1 MDNNEHNERDERD
14 EQVEHT
20 EHTEHTPLAGNEHT
34 EHAESAEQPDYPEQG
49 FDAGS
54 DAPQKS
60 KLQEYKSVCFKLGLV
75 MCLFYVCRVAGIL
88 ISSIILDSAAEM
100 GNAIQSASF
109 WTIQVIFIYIIPILF
124 AMLLF
129 NSFEYYRIGSGGLRE
144 LFEKPDKLS
153 KKLGNISALY
163 GLTQGINLLTA
174 LVFFLIPLIFPMVV
188 DNFELRQF
196 FEPTTLEAPQTLTG
210 TILLVFALVI
220 IAPLFEE
227 FLFRGIM
234 YDALKPFGHGIAILI
249 TSILFGLMHSS
260 MRMLFYATA
269 AGFAL
274 GYIRYATNSLYVVT
288 ILHLIVN
295 AVAAGMLLILS
306 LGNIVG
312 GNLELWDTIS
322 GIYMLSMIVFVIVGL
337 VAFIKR
343 IPVIRK
349 YKIEN
354 NWTEISSGRK
364 VLYFAFS
371 ASMIVMLIFAIDVH
385 ANYPLL
391 SWLLNLF

>member
-1 MDNNEHNERDERD
+1 MENNEHNE
-14 EQVEHT
+14 HT
-20 EHTEHTPLAGNEHT
+20 ENSE
-34 EHAESAEQPDYPEQG
+34 PDQR
-49 FDAGS
+49 
-54 DAPQKS
+54 S
-60 KLQEYKSVCFKLGLV
+60 KLQAYKTVCFKLGLI
-75 MCLFYVCRVAGIL
+75 MCLFYICRIAGIL
-88 ISSIILDSAAEM
+88 VSSILFDYTAGIGDAAHSIL
-100 GNAIQSASF
+100 F
-109 WTIQVIFIYIIPILF
+109 WSVQVLFIYIIPILF
-124 AMLLF
+124 AMKLF
-129 NSFEYYRIGSGGLRE
+129 NSIEYYRIGSGGLRE
-144 LFEKPDKLS
+144 LFEKPDRLS

-163 GLTQGINLLTA
+163 GFTQGVNLLTA
-174 LVFFLIPLIFPMVV
+174 LVFFLIPLIFPMVM

-196 FEPTTLEAPQTLTG
+196 FEPSALEAPPTLTG

-249 TSILFGLMHSS
+249 TSVLFGLMHSS

-274 GYIRYATNSLYVVT
+274 GYIRYATNSLFVVT

-312 GNLELWDTIS
+312 GSAELWDTIS
-322 GIYMLSMIVFVIVGL
+322 GIYMLSMIIFVIVGL

-343 IPVIRK
+343 IPTMRK
-349 YKIEN
+349 YRIEN
-354 NWTEISSGRK
+354 NWTEISSNRK
-364 VLYFAFS
+364 VLYFVFS
-371 ASMIVMLIFAIDVH
+371 IPMIIMLVMAIDVH

-391 SWLLNLF
+391 SWLMDLF

>member
-1 MDNNEHNERDERD
+1 MENNEHNENS
-14 EQVEHT
+14 EHT
-20 EHTEHTPLAGNEHT
+20 EQKEHSEYAERAENTEYA
-34 EHAESAEQPDYPEQG
+34 EQG
-49 FDAGS
+49 FDPDS
-54 DAPQKS
+54 QQQPQP
-60 KLQEYKSVCFKLGLV
+60 KLHAYKVVCFKLGLV
-75 MCLFYVCRVAGIL
+75 MCLFYICRVTGIL
-88 ISSIILDSAAEM
+88 ISSIMLDYVSGM
-100 GNAIQSASF
+100 GDAVQSVLF

-124 AMLLF
+124 AMKLF
-129 NSFEYYRIGSGGLRE
+129 KSFEYYRIGSGGLRE

-174 LVFFLIPLIFPMVV
+174 LIFFLIPLIFPMVV

-196 FEPTTLEAPQTLTG
+196 FEPTMLDAPQTLTG

-220 IAPLFEE
+220 VAPLFEE

-295 AVAAGMLLILS
+295 AVTAGMLLILS

-343 IPVIRK
+343 IPVMRK

-354 NWTEISSGRK
+354 TWTEISSNKK
-364 VLYFAFS
+364 VLYFVFS
-371 ASMIVMLIFAIDVH
+371 VPMVIMLIMAIDVH

-391 SWLLNLF
+391 SWLIGLF